1 MPITLLI
8 LIAIGVAGLAAA
20 GFVFLEEMSRRQIVE
35 RSGGGRAQPGA
46 RVRVVRDASRRE
58 QRLQKVLRR
67 APSLWAE
74 DESVRTRLVQAGY
87 DSPVAPLAYSMIR
100 VVSLVLFP
108 AIVII
113 VLQDVTFWQRTLA
126 IIGATIVGLAAPV
139 WYLLRLV
146 RLRQE
151 KIRRSLPDALDL
163 LVVCVEAGIS
173 LDAAILR
180 VAKDIVYAHSE
191 LAHELHVVN
200 RKTNAGVPREHAL
213 RGLWERTGVDE
224 LRTLVSSLIQ
234 SEKWGTSSARVL
246 RVASET
252 LRRNRRQAAEK
263 RAATAPV
270 KMVIPLALLI
280 FPALFVVILGPAA
293 IAIAAAFSGR

>member
-1 MPITLLI
+1 VPITLLV

-20 GFVFLEEMSRRQIVE
+20 GFVFLEELSRRQIVE
-35 RSGGGRAQPGA
+35 RSGGGPRPGA
-46 RVRVVRDASRRE
+46 RMRVVRDVSLRE
-58 QRLQKVLRR
+58 QRLRRVLQR
-67 APSLWAE
+67 APSLWAQ

-87 DSPVAPLAYSMIR
+87 DSPLAPLAYSMIR

-108 AIVII
+108 VIAL
-113 VLQDVTFWQRTLA
+113 VVVQDVSFWQRSLA
-126 IIGATIVGLAAPV
+126 IVGATIVGLAAPV

-191 LAHELHVVN
+191 LAHELIVVN
-200 RKTNAGVPREHAL
+200 RKTNAGVPREQAL

-224 LRTLVSSLIQ
+224 LRTLVSSLVQ

-246 RVASET
+246 RVSSET
-252 LRRNRRQAAEK
+252 LRRNRRQSAEK

-293 IAIAAAFSGR
+293 ISIVAAFSGR